1 MISVDEISE
10 VVATQFDAA
19 DLNREGVPEAGRLC
33 YWSSTGLGGSDQ
45 DPFSI
50 SVDRQAWRP
59 PNNYTEGTS
68 EEFMLDGN
76 AAYQTDHGNICD
88 AAVAVGQDVEL
99 AVQVFY
105 LDERCE
111 VARSLLDTA
120 FSHLSR

>member
-1 MISVDEISE
+1 M
-10 VVATQFDAA
+10 
-19 DLNREGVPEAGRLC
+19 
-33 YWSSTGLGGSDQ
+33 
-45 DPFSI
+45 
-50 SVDRQAWRP
+50 P

-76 AAYQTDHGNICD
+76 AAYQTDHADICD

-111 VARSLLDTA
+111 VARSLLDKA
-120 FSHLSR
+120 FSYLSR